1 MIGACTGGLRARMHV
16 RVCAA
21 ALSHSG
27 VTFRYDSSLREE
39 KTPEVGAMDFIR
51 PTGRYL

>member
-1 MIGACTGGLRARMHV
+1 MLVTRAGGLCARMSV

-27 VTFRYDSSLREE
+27 VTFRYDSSLRGE
-39 KTPEVGAMDFIR
+39 KTPEVGAMDFVR
-51 PTGRYL
+51 PTGSHL